1 MNRLILLPDV
11 FDDVAHAAQWYDEEG
26 GQGLGDR
33 FIACFYAYLP
43 QIERQGEMHR
53 KVYKDFRRV
62 LIEPF
67 PYALYHR
74 HHSGQI
80 VVSLVIHTARKPSL
94 VRRLLRE
101 RGSKKPTV

>member
-1 MNRLILLPDV
+1 MSGLILLPEV

-33 FIACFYAYLP
+33 FVACFYAYLP
-43 QIERQGEMHR
+43 EIERQGEMHR
-53 KVYKDFRRV
+53 RVYKDFRRI
-62 LIEPF
+62 LLKPF

-74 HHSGQI
+74 HHSGQV

-101 RGSKKPTV
+101 RGSKKLTE

>member
-1 MNRLILLPDV
+1 MNGLIFLPDV

-33 FIACFYAYLP
+33 FVACFYAHLP
-43 QIERQGEMHR
+43 QIERRPENHR
-53 KVYKDFRRV
+53 KVYKEFRRI
-62 LIEPF
+62 LLKPF

-74 HHSGQI
+74 YYSGH
-80 VVSLVIHTARKPSL
+80 VVVALVIHTARKPSL

-101 RGSKKPTV
+101 RGSKKPTA

>member
-1 MNRLILLPDV
+1 MNRLILLPGV

-33 FIACFYAYLP
+33 FVACFYAYLP
-43 QIERQGEMHR
+43 HIERQGEIHR

-62 LIEPF
+62 LLKPF

-74 HHSGQI
+74 CRSGQI
-80 VVSLVIHTARKPSL
+80 VVSLVIHTAREPSF
-94 VRRLLRE
+94 VRRLLKE
-101 RGSKKPTV
+101 RGSQRLT